1 MNLTYKLTAFWLFL
15 GIGTTGFAA
24 GLIETS
30 RGVTGYQGTPLLD
43 WCGYIKHDP
52 NRPQPVYVDPGSS
65 QVFDRPPSDAIL
77 LFGGG
82 QMLSSWE
89 PESWQVIEGA
99 LVAGQ
104 GDLTSRQ
111 AFGDCQLHLEFM
123 IPQELKTSFMNRGN
137 SGVFL
142 MGLYEI
148 QIFDSHP
155 CHRRQIYPDGQC
167 AAIYGDTPPL
177 VNVCRP
183 AGQWQ
188 TYDILFTR
196 PVFAKDQ
203 VVKPA
208 SITMLH
214 NGVLVHYNAIIHGP
228 TGHQE
233 ILTYQPHPD
242 KLPLKLQGHGCPV
255 HFRNIWIRPL
265 DRIHCDSSNMEQ
277 KP

>member
-1 MNLTYKLTAFWLFL
+1 MERICAGTILCLFL
-15 GIGTTGFAA
+15 GIGAA
-24 GLIETS
+24 TYPAGMIETPQ
-30 RGVTGYQGTPLLD
+30 GVAGYQDTPLLD

-52 NRPQPVYVDPGSS
+52 NRPQPMYVDPGPS
-65 QVFDRPPSDAIL
+65 QVSARPPSDAIV
-77 LFGGG
+77 LFDGD
-82 QMLSSWE
+82 QTLSCWE
-89 PESWQVIEGA
+89 PGTWQVVEGV
-99 LVAGQ
+99 LEAGQ
-104 GDLTSRQ
+104 GDLASRQ
-111 AFGDCQLHLEFM
+111 AFGDCQLHLEFL
-123 IPQELKTSFMNRGN
+123 IPEDAKTSFMNRGN

-155 CHRRQIYPDGQC
+155 SHKRQIYPDGQC
-167 AAIYGDTPPL
+167 AAIYGETPPL
-177 VNVCRP
+177 VNACRP

-196 PVFAKDQ
+196 PVFEKDK
-203 VVKPA
+203 VIKPA
-208 SITMLH
+208 TLTLFH
-214 NGVLVHYNAIIHGP
+214 NGVLVQYNTIIHGP

-265 DRIHCDSSNMEQ
+265 EPIHSDSQNTEKKS
-277 KP
+277 